1 MEKRINYTTFMSA
14 KRIAQAVNPLMGKR
28 NTVKR
33 QIERLAA
40 EYQDYDTQ
48 IQSMEA
54 GIRQI
59 TGLRVEQLV
68 QKVIEPSLHD
78 DGTPVLGKDGKPV
91 KTTRYIPT
99 PNVSYDKAS
108 KEYIITIPDPQPADQ
123 PAPTETA

>member
-14 KRIAQAVNPLMGKR
+14 KRIAQAVNPLMSKR
-28 NTVKR
+28 NTIKK

-54 GIRQI
+54 GIHQI

-68 QKVIEPSLHD
+68 QKVIEPAVHA

-99 PNVSYDKAS
+99 SNVTYDKDH
-108 KEYIITIPDPQPADQ
+108 KEYVISLPDPQP
-123 PAPTETA
+123 TESSDAA